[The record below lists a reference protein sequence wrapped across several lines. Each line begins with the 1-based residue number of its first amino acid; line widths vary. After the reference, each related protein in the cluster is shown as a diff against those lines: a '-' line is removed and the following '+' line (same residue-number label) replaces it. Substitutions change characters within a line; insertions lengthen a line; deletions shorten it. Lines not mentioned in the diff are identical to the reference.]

1 MKIIDII
8 PLFFLTSCSL
18 SIGQQSDEE
27 LKKEKEYREVI
38 QKAKETSEENKVV
51 IMAADEKTTK
61 IIDKTTSTIV
71 SLKEE
76 VKQLKQELNEKNN
89 YYDDIDD
96 GFKFSLRPIS
106 DGKENR

>member
-8 PLFFLTSCSL
+8 PLFFLASCSL
-18 SIGQQSDEE
+18 SISQQSDEE

-38 QKAKETSEENKVV
+38 QRAKKTSEENKVV
-51 IMAADEKTTK
+51 IMATDEKTTK

-89 YYDDIDD
+89 YYNDIDD
-96 GFKFSLRPIS
+96 GFKFSLLPIS
-106 DGKENR
+106 NSKEDR